1 MFKLVFPTAVDP
13 PGLQLLQSIRDVVD
27 IDSVSYKIEE
37 YSNVMEMVTA
47 IQTGKYPVIVAENQR
62 ECKIHAMV
70 AYGVA
75 RIGGVQFVKCKN
87 SLGQDPTQPGHFH
100 KRFESHKVK
109 LKVRTIKL
117 NRL

>member
-1 MFKLVFPTAVDP
+1 M
-13 PGLQLLQSIRDVVD
+13 LQSIRDVVD
-27 IDSVSYKIEE
+27 IDNVSYKIEE

-87 SLGQDPTQPGHFH
+87 SLGLDPSQPGNFH
-100 KRFESHKVK
+100 
-109 LKVRTIKL
+109 
-117 NRL
+117 